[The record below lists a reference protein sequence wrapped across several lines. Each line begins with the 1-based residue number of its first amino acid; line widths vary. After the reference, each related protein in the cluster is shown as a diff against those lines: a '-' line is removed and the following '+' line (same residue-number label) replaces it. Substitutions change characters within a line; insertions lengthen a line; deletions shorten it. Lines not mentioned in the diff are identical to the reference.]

1 MANDY
6 IKVLDDSKFFIV
18 YAGLI
23 GNLFTIQKT
32 LYERYDKKSETIK
45 NTIETFFEELLMG
58 KKPKFS
64 FDKKTEGT
72 RTGIICTIEHQDTVK
87 RYYVKT
93 HHDAGRSVNA
103 LQEGLDIRELFV
115 YRLLE
120 RLGVGATI
128 QFPTS
133 TVGSKCFMYIAG
145 LQIPNFKTL
154 DEVEREED
162 DYAHYVHP
170 AIQMLT
176 LFAVLSIGD
185 RHSKN
190 VGVGNDKSPF
200 IIDFCMN
207 NLEVR
212 DLDRDFVLRIRH
224 SNKINNL
231 IDEYSFKE
239 CVDIAVDFL
248 KKIGFE
254 KKTDEAVQYFIEND
268 KKAFEENNL
277 HFSQDITD
285 DLKQYIQVVKQ
296 NLNKFF
302 AYSN

>member
-1 MANDY
+1 MFLNMANDY

-64 FDKKTEGT
+64 FDKKTE
-72 RTGIICTIEHQDTVK
+72 
-87 RYYVKT
+87 
-93 HHDAGRSVNA
+93 A